1 MYNYNDKGQLKIL
14 ILMAYYNRPL
24 LVRNS
29 LLSIV
34 KANEYHNNWTLLFGD
49 DGSYIKGRPI
59 VEEILKDHIHKVEFL
74 ESNFNLEQK
83 LKNGLVLGKFANET
97 IKKSDADI
105 AFILCDDDEICP
117 NYLSELNSYFKKNLE
132 ILYCYSNVYIFNP
145 IIQKSS
151 EIDKTIS
158 KNRYNQWSG
167 PINPVGK
174 VDASQVAWRLDCC
187 NKYGAWF
194 ADSTK
199 FIAGKPWT
207 KDTDSSFFQ
216 NLYEFC
222 GPCHPTE
229 FFSQFKGIHDYQLLW
244 HKNSTIESLK
254 VYDEMCRK
262 LAGEKF

>member
-1 MYNYNDKGQLKIL
+1 MDNYNDKGQLKIL

-105 AFILCDDDEICP
+105 AFILCD
-117 NYLSELNSYFKKNLE
+117 
-132 ILYCYSNVYIFNP
+132 P